1 MSLDNTLEYFKRGEF
16 VLIHDDNGRENEID
30 MVAAAEFITP
40 EHIVR
45 LRQHAG
51 GLICIAIDH
60 TFGQKIGLDYM
71 HNILH
76 DCNNLDI
83 HKMISGIEPY
93 GDKSSFSISIN
104 HRQTY
109 TGITDIDRSI
119 TIKEMSN
126 LYKSD
131 CPQKNFVD
139 LFKTPGHIPL
149 LLSSEGLLENRRGH
163 TEMSVLLAK
172 LANVVPITV
181 ICEMLDSETY
191 TALSTNNAEK
201 YAKQNSIPIIHSHEL
216 LEYSNVY

>member
-1 MSLDNTLEYFKRGEF
+1 VTLNNTIEHFQRGEF
-16 VLIHDDNGRENEID
+16 VLIHDDNDRENEID
-30 MVAAAEFITP
+30 MVTAAEFITP

-51 GLICIAIDH
+51 GLICLAIDYA
-60 TFGQKIGLDYM
+60 FSKKLGIDYM
-71 HNILH
+71 HNILN
-76 DCNNLDI
+76 DCHNLNI
-83 HKMISGIEPY
+83 KKMISGLEPY

-109 TGITDIDRSI
+109 TGVTDVDRAT

-131 CPQKNFVD
+131 YPKKNFINS
-139 LFKTPGHIPL
+139 FKTPGHIPL
-149 LLSSEGLLENRRGH
+149 LLASEGLLENRKGH
-163 TEMSVLLAK
+163 TEMSILLAK

-181 ICEMLDSETY
+181 ICEMLDSKTY
-191 TALSTNNAEK
+191 SALSTANAEK
-201 YAKQNSIPIIHSHEL
+201 YSKQNSIPLIHSNEL